1 MQKLSAM
8 PSFNIQSI
16 NLGLAVLQSH
26 NASEEELLDLRLRML
41 AKESES
47 KSRTVVE
54 LQEEI
59 RELERKLEEKRE
71 R

>member
-1 MQKLSAM
+1 M
-8 PSFNIQSI
+8 
-16 NLGLAVLQSH
+16 GLAVLQSH

-47 KSRTVVE
+47 KSRTVRE
-54 LQEEI
+54 LQEEM